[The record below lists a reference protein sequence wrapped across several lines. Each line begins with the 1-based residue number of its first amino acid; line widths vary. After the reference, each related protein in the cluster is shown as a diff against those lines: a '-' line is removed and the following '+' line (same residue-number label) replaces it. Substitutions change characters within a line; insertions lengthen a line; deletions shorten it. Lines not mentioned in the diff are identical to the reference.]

1 MWQRPM
7 IWKTSYYRTKVK
19 AMQVS
24 QFAEI
29 IMASLLPEESPA
41 GIIANHTELESVEA
55 CIALNLSLAAKN
67 LFVVPLKDSTDLL
80 IVHEPS
86 FVADLEL
93 RNALIGITVN
103 DGYKLIKKE
112 HLL

>member
-1 MWQRPM
+1 
-7 IWKTSYYRTKVK
+7 
-19 AMQVS
+19 MQVS

-29 IMASLLPEESPA
+29 IMASLDPDESPA
-41 GIIANHTELESVEA
+41 GIIANHTELENVEA

-67 LFVVPLKDSTDLL
+67 LFVVPMKEGGDLL

-86 FVADLEL
+86 FIADAVLKA
-93 RNALIGITVN
+93 ALLDITVN
-103 DGYKLIKKE
+103 NGFKLINKE

>member
-1 MWQRPM
+1 
-7 IWKTSYYRTKVK
+7 
-19 AMQVS
+19 MQVA

-29 IMASLLPEESPA
+29 IMASLDPEESPA

-86 FVADLEL
+86 IVADPEL
-93 RNALIGITVN
+93 RNTLVGITVN
-103 DGYKLIKKE
+103 DGFKLVKKE